1 VFYPDDGVVVPE
13 TLKLDQVRKNRA
25 IQIYVTRANE
35 QLGLMGW
42 TEHGTRHSDRVAKL
56 ARIILNRLGR
66 PAEECELAAI
76 AGYLHDIG
84 NVVNRA
90 NHAQTGA
97 IIAGRV
103 IADMGADPSVV
114 CEVMSAIGNHDEAT
128 GEPVSNIAA
137 AVILADKSDVHRS
150 RVRNPALV
158 KFDIHDRVNYAVK
171 GSRLEVEGK
180 SGVISLSLTVDTKIA
195 PVMEYF
201 EIFLSRMIIARKAA
215 DFLGCKFEL
224 TINGTKLM

>member
-1 VFYPDDGVVVPE
+1 ML
-13 TLKLDQVRKNRA
+13 TLEKIKRNRQV
-25 IQIYVTRANE
+25 QIYVTRANE
-35 QLGLMGW
+35 QLGVIGW
-42 TEHGTRHSDRVAKL
+42 TEHGKRHSNRVAKG
-56 ARIILNRLGR
+56 ARMILTKLGE
-66 PAEECELAAI
+66 PAKEAELAAI

-84 NVVNRA
+84 NVVNRE

-97 IIAGRV
+97 VIAGR
-103 IADMGADPSVV
+103 IMSDIGADPEVV

-128 GEPVSNIAA
+128 GEPVSNICAA
-137 AVILADKSDVHRS
+137 LILADKADVHKS
-150 RVRNPALV
+150 RVRNPAFV

-171 GSRLEVEGK
+171 SSRLTVEGK
-180 SGVISLSLTVDTKIA
+180 SGMIALHLSIDTKIS